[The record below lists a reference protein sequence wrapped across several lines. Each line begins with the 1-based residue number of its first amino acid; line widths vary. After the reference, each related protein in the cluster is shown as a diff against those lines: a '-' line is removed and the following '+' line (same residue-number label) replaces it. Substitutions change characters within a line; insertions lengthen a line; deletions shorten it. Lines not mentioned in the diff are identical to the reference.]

1 MKKLFEIVGDAVG
14 VACIFVGGYAA
25 YVILWAV
32 MG

>member
-1 MKKLFEIVGDAVG
+1 MKKMFEILGDIVG